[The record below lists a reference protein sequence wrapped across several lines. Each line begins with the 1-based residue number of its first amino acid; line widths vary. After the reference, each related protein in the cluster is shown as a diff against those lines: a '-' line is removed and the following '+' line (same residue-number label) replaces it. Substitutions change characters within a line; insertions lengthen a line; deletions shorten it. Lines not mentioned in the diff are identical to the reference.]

1 MKKSLAV
8 SGKVVFLVLALLVAS
23 TGAFAADKLTKIAEN
38 VYSYV
43 DVKNGSRDN
52 SFGANAG
59 IIVGK
64 DGIVV
69 VDTLVSAREAKRF
82 IKDIRAVSR
91 KPIKYVVNTHYH
103 LDHAFGNSEF
113 VKLGA
118 VVIAQENDKKEMEK
132 SAVETLKNI
141 KEYGLTPKDMAGT
154 LPAYPTLAYGDRMT
168 IDIGGQQIELIHA
181 RHSHTNGDTLVYLRD
196 KKILFAGD
204 VLFTGYHPFM
214 GEGNIDEWARQLDEI
229 NSMDVE
235 KIIPGHGP
243 LSGKKDIAAMKEYIL
258 AFDKRAKELAS
269 QSDDAQKIAAELKR
283 VLPERP
289 EGAWL
294 IAPNVQMKYL
304 KKQVK

>member
-8 SGKVVFLVLALLVAS
+8 SGKLVFLVLALLVLT

-59 IIVGK
+59 MIVGK

-69 VDTLVSAREAKRF
+69 VDTLISAKEAKRF

-118 VVIAQENDKKEMEK
+118 IVIAQENDKKEMEK

-181 RHSHTNGDTLVYLRD
+181 RHSHTGGDTLVYLSD

-243 LSGKKDIAAMKEYIL
+243 LSGKKDVSAMKEYIL
-258 AFDKRAKELAS
+258 AFDKKAKELAS

-289 EGAWL
+289 EGEWL